1 MSRSSITVFLAL
13 AIAGSELAA
22 TETLP
27 SLGAA
32 SPSELALRLRE
43 ATDSADPITL
53 AALLAPSA
61 RAEMC
66 AAMTLGSLMLV
77 GSDEEPDLEVR
88 DARRAE
94 LDRILRDHGLEGL
107 LAETPAED
115 PFRAFED
122 LEHLPYLREVVR
134 FLSLHFPEESA
145 LPAPGSDSSLIG
157 APVIEG
163 DRGSLVVGTESYGLE
178 RIDGRWYLVPPARSE
193 TPPAAGVPATP

>member
-1 MSRSSITVFLAL
+1 MPLL
-13 AIAGSELAA
+13 IAGPPATA
-22 TETLP
+22 TESLP
-27 SLGAA
+27 SLGA
-32 SPSELALRLRE
+32 STPSELALRLRA
-43 ATDSADPITL
+43 ATDSADPIAL
-53 AALLAPSA
+53 AALLAPA
-61 RAEMC
+61 TRAEMC

-77 GSDEEPDLEVR
+77 GSDEEPDPAMR

-122 LEHLPYLREVVR
+122 LDHLTYLREVVR

-145 LPAPGSDSSLIG
+145 FPAPGSDSSLIG
-157 APVIEG
+157 APLIEG
-163 DRGSLVVGTESYGLE
+163 ERGTLVIGTESYGLE